1 MQNITILVQS
11 FFSPKKKSILQKK
24 KVFGYTTFHLAKKKF
39 LTRVYDPFSIKLFFS
54 EFGKKKKLTASD
66 LMFLNTFSDC
76 SFKKTPASELLMFS
90 NTFLVTAVSKK

>member
-1 MQNITILVQS
+1 MKNITILVQS
-11 FFSPKKKSILQKK
+11 FFSQKKNQSCKK
-24 KVFGYTTFHLAKKKF
+24 KVFGYTTFHLAKKKI
-39 LTRVYDPFSIKLFFS
+39 LDSCVRSIFNKTFFS

-66 LMFLNTFSDC
+66 LMFPNTFSDC